1 MRGMNAS
8 CTKASGPGRR
18 NAGKPLIL
26 ATLSFSSSF
35 VNRRFNPLTVQ
46 QATEASPTL
55 AALAE
60 RARDAAERLRTVQD
74 LIPPE
79 LRAGVQAG
87 PAEGED
93 WCVLVGSNAAAAKL
107 RQLVPLL
114 LGRLRVRG
122 WHVSTLRIKVRS
134 RR

>member
-1 MRGMNAS
+1 MN
-8 CTKASGPGRR
+8 ASGPGRR

-26 ATLSFSSSF
+26 ATLSSPSSF
-35 VNRRFNPLTVQ
+35 VNRRYNPLTLQ

-60 RARDAAERLRTVQD
+60 RARDAAARLGAIQD
-74 LIPPE
+74 LIPAE
-79 LRAGVQAG
+79 LRPGVQAG
-87 PAEGED
+87 PAEGEE

-107 RQLVPLL
+107 RQLVPSLL
-114 LGRLRVRG
+114 ARLRVRG

>member
-1 MRGMNAS
+1 MN
-8 CTKASGPGRR
+8 ASGPGRR

-26 ATLSFSSSF
+26 ATLSFPSSF
-35 VNRRFNPLTVQ
+35 VNRRYNPLTLL

-60 RARDAAERLRTVQD
+60 RARDAAARLGAIQD
-74 LIPPE
+74 LIPAD

-87 PAEGED
+87 PAQGEE

-107 RQLVPLL
+107 RQLVPSLL
-114 LGRLRVRG
+114 ARLRVRG
-122 WHVSTLRIKVRS
+122 WQVSTLRIKVRS

>member
-1 MRGMNAS
+1 MQA
-8 CTKASGPGRR
+8 GPGRR

-26 ATLSFSSSF
+26 ATLSFPSSF
-35 VNRRFNPLTVQ
+35 VNRRYNPLTLL

-60 RARDAAERLRTVQD
+60 RARDAAARLGAIQD
-74 LIPPE
+74 LIPAE

-87 PAEGED
+87 PAEGEE
-93 WCVLVGSNAAAAKL
+93 WCVLVGSSAAAAKL
-107 RQLVPLL
+107 RQLVPSLL
-114 LGRLRVRG
+114 ARLRVRG
-122 WHVSTLRIKVRS
+122 WQVSTLRIKVRS